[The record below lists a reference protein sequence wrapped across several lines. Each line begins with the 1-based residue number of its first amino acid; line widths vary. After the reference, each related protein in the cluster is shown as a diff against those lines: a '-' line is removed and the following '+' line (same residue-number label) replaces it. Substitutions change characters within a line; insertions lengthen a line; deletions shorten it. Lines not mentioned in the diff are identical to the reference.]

1 MNKIETLPKMVE
13 YDGRDWSLALW
24 VNAFGNFCI
33 GYRYFANF
41 ESILCHCVEPK
52 KEPYLPPHFDHNKTF
67 GLNVSIGNQKTLD
80 DCIDVIHEQLS
91 KFEDEIKKG

>member
-1 MNKIETLPKMVE
+1 M
-13 YDGRDWSLALW
+13 
-24 VNAFGNFCI
+24 
-33 GYRYFANF
+33 
-41 ESILCHCVEPK
+41 CHCVEPK
-52 KEPYLPPHFDHNKTF
+52 NEPYLPPHFDCNKTL